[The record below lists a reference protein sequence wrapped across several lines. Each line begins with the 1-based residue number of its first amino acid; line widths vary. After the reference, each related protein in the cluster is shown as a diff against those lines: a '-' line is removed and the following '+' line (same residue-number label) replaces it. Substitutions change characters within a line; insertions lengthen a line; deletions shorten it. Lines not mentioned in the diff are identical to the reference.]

1 MNISQQTIALLKQ
14 FAIIKPGIVISPG
27 NSINT
32 RSDDIVAEATVPET
46 FPVEVRLPD
55 IHEFVRLLSLF
66 KEPVCEFDEEHV
78 RIVESD
84 GTAETLYAL
93 GKPGSVFHRPVRQKN
108 PFPSEQVT
116 LTIEPEQWETL
127 RRALGVNI
135 SKQNYYGAGQFMIA
149 SDGQKVQLIAQRGSH
164 TQKIQYSLSV
174 PAVTNGFECTLVLC
188 ADNLPSLPGAYHVTV
203 YPTFVRFQQT
213 GDCSL
218 SYCVGSEPQSTWG
231 GAQVYQVNVTKT
243 LTQECCVSVNAHSP
257 QEAEALAQKVQ
268 AFDWTGEPRQRIE
281 YTTCLPI

>member
-1 MNISQQTIALLKQ
+1 MTITRSAVERTIPTYMTISQQTIALLKQ
-14 FAIIKPGIVISPG
+14 FAAIKPGIVISPG

-84 GTAETLYAL
+84 GTAETQYAL

-108 PFPSEQVT
+108 PFPTEQIT
-116 LTIEPEQWETL
+116 LTIEPEQWDTL
-127 RRALGVNI
+127 RKALGVNI
-135 SKQNYYGAGQFMIA
+135 SKQNHYGEGQLTIE
-149 SDGQKVQLIAQRGSH
+149 SDGNRVQLVAQRISH

-174 PAVTNGFECTLVLC
+174 PAVTNGFECTLVLY
-188 ADNLPSLPGAYHVTV
+188 ARNLPSLPGAYHVTA
-203 YPTFVRFQQT
+203 YPSFVRFQQT
-213 GDCSL
+213 G
-218 SYCVGSEPQSTWG
+218 
-231 GAQVYQVNVTKT
+231 N
-243 LTQECCVSVNAHSP
+243 
-257 QEAEALAQKVQ
+257 
-268 AFDWTGEPRQRIE
+268 
-281 YTTCLPI
+281 